1 MTIVV
6 EPLALGSTG
15 RDIMV
20 KDTIDVAGYQTRAGS
35 QALDKVA
42 PARAHA
48 EVVRRLLEAGWR
60 ITGKTNLHEL
70 AFGTT
75 GINLWTGTPENPKFP
90 GRIPGGSSSGSA
102 AAVAAGLC
110 LAALGTDTGGSIR
123 IPAACCGVFGLKPS
137 FGRVSREGVMPAQSS
152 LDCVGP
158 FARDMGVLIQ
168 VMQVLCDDFG
178 ELPNVDDARIGIV
191 NIAPEGLNP
200 ELAATFE
207 KALSSIDMPVN
218 SVDLRGMGAAYDAGV
233 TVINRE
239 SWCACRDWVGTGL
252 VAEDVAGRLLA
263 ASQTTD
269 AELEQ
274 AEAVRQAFADEVD
287 AALQNH
293 EVLALPTMPDYPVL
307 VSDAADTRALLGMT
321 RFVRPFNLS
330 GHPAITIPLVSAAG
344 LPVGLQLVA
353 ARGADELLCAVAS
366 AIASRISTRTEDE

>member
-6 EPLALGSTG
+6 QSLALGG
-15 RDIMV
+15 EGPDIMV

-35 QALDKVA
+35 RALDQVE
-42 PARAHA
+42 PAQSHA
-48 EVVRRLLEAGWR
+48 AVVRRLLDAGWH
-60 ITGKTNLHEL
+60 INGKTNLHEL

-75 GINLWTGTPENPKFP
+75 GINNWTGTPENPNYP
-90 GRIPGGSSSGSA
+90 GRVPGGSSSGSA

-110 LAALGTDTGGSIR
+110 RAALGTDTGGSIR
-123 IPAACCGVFGLKPS
+123 TPAACCGVFGLKPS
-137 FGRVSREGVMPAQSS
+137 FGRVSREGVMPAQTS

-158 FARDMGVLIQ
+158 FARDMGTLVN
-168 VMQVLCDDFG
+168 VMRVLCSDFG
-178 ELPNVDDARIGIV
+178 ELPAVENARIGVV
-191 NIAPEGLNP
+191 NVAPEGVNP
-200 ELAATFE
+200 EVLATLENAI
-207 KALSSIDMPVN
+207 SCVDMGIK
-218 SVDLRGMGAAYDAGV
+218 SVDLRTMEVAYDAGM

-239 SWCACRDWVGTGL
+239 SWNANRDCVDTGL
-252 VAEDVAGRLLA
+252 VAEDVAQRLLA

-269 AELEQ
+269 EELQQ
-274 AEAVRQAFADEVD
+274 AEAVRQAFSAEVD
-287 AALQNH
+287 TVLQDC
-293 EVLALPTMPDYPVL
+293 EVLALPTMPDYPAQL
-307 VSDAADTRALLGMT
+307 SEAGDTCALLGMT